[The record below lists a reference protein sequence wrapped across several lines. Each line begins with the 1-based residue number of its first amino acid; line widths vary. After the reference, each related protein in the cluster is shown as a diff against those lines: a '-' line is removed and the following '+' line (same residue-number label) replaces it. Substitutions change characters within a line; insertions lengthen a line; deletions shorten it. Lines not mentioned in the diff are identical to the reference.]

1 MDSFFAS
8 IELVRHREWEGLP
21 IIVGGMSE
29 RSVVSTANYKARQ
42 SGIHSAMSMKQARK
56 LCPEGI
62 FVPVDIDYYAKVSS
76 VIMKILREFSP
87 DVYQRSIDEAFL
99 DITGTDRLF
108 GSPLE
113 IVQKIKA
120 QVKSATGLTL
130 SAGLATNP
138 YIAKIA
144 SDVNKPDGLYS
155 VEEGDEARFMLSI
168 PLEKVWG
175 VGKKTLA
182 ALNDAAI
189 FSTKDIAE
197 KSLDYLTLLFG
208 QSMGRFLFESVR
220 GRNEDFLATPQ
231 SHSISSE
238 KTFEADLTDIYECET
253 QLMALC
259 HAVIF
264 RLLDEGLAS
273 NSVAVK
279 IKYADFASTSVN
291 ETSTWV
297 FDLNDLYKRVC
308 RLFEKRVLI
317 TKGVRLLGV
326 SLQNTVASSAI
337 REVPKLFE
345 TDEEVLQNKKERATR
360 AVALLNKKYDETT
373 LKKARLL

>member
-8 IELVRHREWEGLP
+8 IELVRHQEWEGLP
-21 IIVGGMSE
+21 IIVGGTSE

-42 SGIHSAMSMKQARK
+42 SGVHSAMSMKQAQK
-56 LCPEGI
+56 LCPKGI
-62 FVPVDIDYYAKVSS
+62 FVPVDIEYYAKVSAT
-76 VIMKILREFSP
+76 IMKILKDFSP

-108 GSPLE
+108 GAPEE
-113 IVQKIKA
+113 IVKSIKSR
-120 QVKSATGLTL
+120 VKSATGLTL
-130 SAGLATNP
+130 SAGVATNP

-144 SDVNKPDGLYS
+144 SDINKPDGIFI
-155 VEEGDEARFMLSI
+155 VDEGDEERFMLSI
-168 PLEKVWG
+168 PLSKVWG

-182 ALNDAAI
+182 QLNSAGI
-189 FSTKDIAE
+189 FTTKAVWA
-197 KSLDYLTLLFG
+197 KSLDYLKLLFG
-208 QSMGRFLFESVR
+208 QSMGAFLFESVR

-231 SHSISSE
+231 SHSISNE
-238 KTFEADLTDIYECET
+238 KTFEVDLTSVYECET

-273 NSVAVK
+273 NSVTVK
-279 IKYADFASTSVN
+279 IKYADFISTTVSEKGN
-291 ETSTWV
+291 WV
-297 FDLNDLYKRVC
+297 FDLNDFYKRVC
-308 RLFEKRVLI
+308 HLFEKRVVI

-326 SLQNTVASSAI
+326 SLQNTVDATLVK
-337 REVPKLFE
+337 EEPKLFI
-345 TDEEVLQNKKERATR
+345 TDEEILQNKKERATR